1 MKKVMGVSLGSSTR
15 NHKAKVELLGQ
26 EIEIERRGTDGDV
39 HQMMKIYREFDG
51 KVDVFALGGTDLY
64 LYSGPRGKRYTI
76 RESAR
81 IVSVIK
87 KTPIVDGTGIK
98 YVLEKDVIRYISQN
112 TEIALQGKK
121 ALLLITVDRFGLA
134 EGLLEAG
141 VDMIFGDLIFCL
153 NIPIP
158 LYNLKS
164 IDKLARVMI
173 PILAQIPIK
182 YLYPTGKRQESSN
195 SKYTRFFDNVDI
207 IAGDFLAISQYMPEK
222 MEGKII
228 ITNTVTSANVEDLK
242 NRGVKYLITT
252 TPQFQG
258 RSFGTNV
265 YQATLLAISGKT
277 PEEMNGQDYLE
288 LARKTGFKPRIE
300 QLNE

>member
-1 MKKVMGVSLGSSTR
+1 MKKVLGISLGSSTR
-15 NHKAKVELLGQ
+15 DHIANIEILGQ
-26 EIEIERRGTDGDV
+26 KVEIERKGTDGDV
-39 HQMMKIYREFDG
+39 QKMIQLYQEFDG

-98 YVLEKDVIRYISQN
+98 YILEKDVIRYI
-112 TEIALQGKK
+112 TRHTDIKLQGKK
-121 ALLLITVDRFGLA
+121 TLLLITVDRFGLA
-134 EGLLEAG
+134 EGLIEAG
-141 VDMIFGDLIFCL
+141 CDMVFGDLIFCL

-158 LYNLKS
+158 LYHLKTL
-164 IDKLARVMI
+164 DKIARVMI
-173 PILAQIPIK
+173 PVLAQLPIK
-182 YLYPTGKRQESSN
+182 YLYPTGKKQETSN
-195 SKYTRFFDNVDI
+195 SKYSRFFDNSDV
-207 IAGDFLAISQYMPEK
+207 IAGDFIAISQYMPTK

-228 ITNTVTSANVEDLK
+228 ITNTVTSKNVQDLK
-242 NRGVKYLITT
+242 ERGVQYLITT
-252 TPQFQG
+252 TPEFQG

-265 YQATLLAISGKT
+265 YQATLVAVSGKK
-277 PEEMNGQDYLE
+277 PEDLKEEDYLD

-300 QLNE
+300 KLNN

>member
-15 NHKAKVELLGQ
+15 DHKAKVEILGQ
-26 EIEIERRGTDGDV
+26 EVEIERKGTDGDV
-39 HQMMKIYREFDG
+39 KKMMQLYQEFDG

-64 LYSGPRGKRYTI
+64 LYSGPKAKRYTI

-98 YVLEKDVIRYISQN
+98 YVLEKDVVRYVSQN
-112 TEIALQGKK
+112 TDINLQGKK

-134 EGLLEAG
+134 EGLIEAG
-141 VDMIFGDLIFCL
+141 CKMVFGDLISCL

-158 LYNLKS
+158 IYNLSTLNKV
-164 IDKLARVMI
+164 ARVII
-173 PILAQIPIK
+173 PILVNLPIK
-182 YLYPTGKRQESSN
+182 YLYPTGKKQEASN
-195 SKYTRFFDNVDI
+195 SKYGRFFDDADI
-207 IAGDFLAISQYMPEK
+207 IAGDYIAINQYMPPK
-222 MEGKII
+222 MDGKIV
-228 ITNTVTSANVEDLK
+228 ITNTVTSKNVQDLK
-242 NRGVKYLITT
+242 DRGVQYLITT

-265 YQATLLAISGKT
+265 YQGTLVAISGKK
-277 PEEMNGQDYLE
+277 PEELSEQDYLD
-288 LARKTGFKPRIE
+288 LLKKTGFKPRIE
-300 QLNE
+300 KLNN

>member
-15 NHKAKVELLGQ
+15 DHKVKVEMLGM
-26 EIEIERRGTDGDV
+26 EIEIERRGTDGDIKK
-39 HQMMKIYREFDG
+39 MMQLYQEFDG

-64 LYSGPRGKRYTI
+64 LYSGRGGKRYTI

-98 YVLEKDVIRYISQN
+98 YILEKDVIRYINQD
-112 TEIALQGKK
+112 TEINLRNKK

-134 EGLLEAG
+134 EGLISAG
-141 VDMIFGDLIFCL
+141 CEMIFGDLIFCL

-158 LYNLKS
+158 LYNLKTL
-164 IDKLARVMI
+164 DKLARVII
-173 PILAQIPIK
+173 PLLAQLPIK
-182 YLYPTGKRQESSN
+182 YLYPTGKKQESSN
-195 SKYTRFFDNVDI
+195 DKYSRFFDNVDI
-207 IAGDFLAISQYMPEK
+207 IAGDYIAISQYMPK
-222 MEGKII
+222 RMEGKII
-228 ITNTVTSANVEDLK
+228 ITNTVTLK
-242 NRGVKYLITT
+242 NVQNLKGRGVQYLITT

-265 YQATLLAISGKT
+265 YQATLVAVSGKR
-277 PEEMNGQDYLE
+277 PEELEEQDYLD
-288 LARKTGFKPRIE
+288 LAKKTGFKPRIE
-300 QLNE
+300 KLN

>member
-1 MKKVMGVSLGSSTR
+1 MGVSLGSSTR
-15 NHKAKVELLGQ
+15 DHKAKVEILGQ
-26 EIEIERRGTDGDV
+26 EVEIERKGTDGDV
-39 HQMMKIYREFDG
+39 KKMMQLYQEFDG

-98 YVLEKDVIRYISQN
+98 YVLEKDVVRYVSQN
-112 TEIALQGKK
+112 TDINLQGKK

-134 EGLLEAG
+134 EGLIEAG
-141 VDMIFGDLIFCL
+141 CKMVFGDLISCL

-158 LYNLKS
+158 IYNLSTLNKV
-164 IDKLARVMI
+164 ARVII
-173 PILAQIPIK
+173 PILVNLPIK
-182 YLYPTGKRQESSN
+182 YLYPTGKKQETSN
-195 SKYTRFFDNVDI
+195 SKYGRFFDDADI
-207 IAGDFLAISQYMPEK
+207 IAGDYIAISQYMPQK
-222 MEGKII
+222 MDGKIV
-228 ITNTVTSANVEDLK
+228 ITNTVTSKNVQDLK
-242 NRGVKYLITT
+242 DRGVQYLITT

-265 YQATLLAISGKT
+265 YQGTLVAISGKK
-277 PEEMNGQDYLE
+277 PEELGEQDYLD
-288 LARKTGFKPRIE
+288 LLKKTGFKPRIE
-300 QLNE
+300 KLNN

>member
-1 MKKVMGVSLGSSTR
+1 MGVSLGSSTR
-15 NHKAKVELLGQ
+15 DHKVKVEILGQ
-26 EIEIERRGTDGDV
+26 EVEIERKGTDGDV
-39 HQMMKIYREFDG
+39 KKMMQLYQEFDG

-98 YVLEKDVIRYISQN
+98 YVLEKDVVRYVSQN
-112 TEIALQGKK
+112 TDINLQGKK

-134 EGLLEAG
+134 EGLIEAG
-141 VDMIFGDLIFCL
+141 CKMVFGDLISCL

-158 LYNLKS
+158 IYNLSTLNKV
-164 IDKLARVMI
+164 ARVII
-173 PILAQIPIK
+173 PILVNLPIK
-182 YLYPTGKRQESSN
+182 YLYPTGKKQETSN
-195 SKYTRFFDNVDI
+195 SNYGRFFDDADI
-207 IAGDFLAISQYMPEK
+207 IAGDYIAISQYMPKK
-222 MEGKII
+222 MNGKIV
-228 ITNTVTSANVEDLK
+228 ITNTVTSKNVQDLK
-242 NRGVKYLITT
+242 DRGVQYLITT

-265 YQATLLAISGKT
+265 YQGTLVAISGKK
-277 PEEMNGQDYLE
+277 PEELGEQDYLD
-288 LARKTGFKPRIE
+288 LLKKTGFKPRIE
-300 QLNE
+300 KLNN